1 MTKEM
6 DEKETIQQV
15 VYNEILYL
23 PLKNMGIK
31 DGARIKRIIK
41 EARDSYNQGNEY
53 NIDINDLILLEACI
67 DKKSGISDV
76 GNAKMY
82 YSSFK

>member
-1 MTKEM
+1 M

-53 NIDINDLILLEACI
+53 NIDINDLILLEACM
-67 DKKSGISDV
+67 DEKSEISDV

>member
-1 MTKEM
+1 MEYKVKKGGERKTMTKEM

-41 EARDSYNQGNEY
+41 GGKR
-53 NIDINDLILLEACI
+53 LL
-67 DKKSGISDV
+67 
-76 GNAKMY
+76 
-82 YSSFK
+82 